1 MIIRMLGPAI
11 GDAVALS
18 SYLVN
23 GVTLVDCG
31 GAGFCGELDR
41 QAGVRDVFLTHSH
54 MDHVAS
60 LPLLL
65 DNVYGLGAPPTLHA
79 TQATLDALHRDVFN
93 DGLWPD
99 VFALSQVTAPF
110 VHVRPLTD
118 ASVDVSGVRVT
129 GVPVDHVVPT
139 TAYILEEPGAAVAIV
154 TDTAP
159 TEAIWERL
167 SATPSLRAVFLE
179 CSFPEELAIVA
190 KVSKHMTPSLFA
202 AQAARRPAGSKLYAI
217 HLKPQHHSQ
226 IVDQLRRFCPDAE
239 IVVPEMDYA
248 IGSP

>member
-1 MIIRMLGPAI
+1 MIVRMLGPAI

-18 SYLVN
+18 SFLVN
-23 GVTLVDCG
+23 GATLVDCG
-31 GAGFCGELDR
+31 GAGLCGELSR
-41 QAGVRDVFLTHSH
+41 QVGIRDVFLTHSH

-79 TQATLDALHRDVFN
+79 TQSTLDALQRDVFN

-110 VHVRPLTD
+110 VHVRPLVD
-118 ASVDVSGVRVT
+118 ASVEVSGLRVAWF
-129 GVPVDHVVPT
+129 PVDHVVPT
-139 TAYILEEPGAAVAIV
+139 TSFILEEPGVAVAII

-159 TEAIWERL
+159 MHTIGERL
-167 SATPSLRAVFLE
+167 AATPNLRAVFLE
-179 CSFPEELAIVA
+179 CSFPEELGNVA

-202 AQAARRPAGSKLYAI
+202 AQAALRPTGSKLYAI
-217 HLKPQHHSQ
+217 HLKPQYHRR
-226 IVDQLRRFCPDAE
+226 IVEQLRRFCPDAE
-239 IVVPEMDYA
+239 IALPETDYF
-248 IGSP
+248 IGSS